1 MTFFSSGDCVC
12 IRSYKGK
19 SQHPPKKRVFN
30 YIIVLFFKK
39 KKSDELLFSSKFEF
53 CFSCVQPYI
62 AALLLLLPGST
73 ENWIR
78 GLIIIYFLNFIR
90 QAIVTKQKKELK
102 RKEKKPGCGQCGRE
116 EKRNNNVENQ
126 PTQNFFF
133 SPRRLYIF
141 EQRRQLLFLFSSH
154 PFKTN
159 NKSDPKKTK
168 KQNSNYTR

>member
-1 MTFFSSGDCVC
+1 MLLSFS
-12 IRSYKGK
+12 
-19 SQHPPKKRVFN
+19 
-30 YIIVLFFKK
+30 LK

-62 AALLLLLPGST
+62 AVLLLLPGST

-78 GLIIIYFLNFIR
+78 GLIIYLLNFIR

-102 RKEKKPGCGQCGRE
+102 RKEKKTRLRSVRERE
-116 EKRNNNVENQ
+116 EKRNNNVQNQ
-126 PTQNFFF
+126 PTPNFFF

-159 NKSDPKKTK
+159 NKSDPKK
-168 KQNSNYTR
+168 QSNKIQTI